1 MASRHVRG
9 RQDFGSRWGISD
21 AVLERKDLRYR
32 FLSVALEELNGS
44 ERLLPRDLTD
54 LSQGIS

>member
-32 FLSVALEELNGS
+32 FLSVALEELTAASDYYGNI
-44 ERLLPRDLTD
+44 LLALE
-54 LSQGIS
+54 